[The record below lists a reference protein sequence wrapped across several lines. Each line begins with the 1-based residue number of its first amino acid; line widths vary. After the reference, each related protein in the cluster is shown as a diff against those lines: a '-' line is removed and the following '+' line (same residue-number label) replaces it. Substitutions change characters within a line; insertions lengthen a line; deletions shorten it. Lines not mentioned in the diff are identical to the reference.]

1 MRFFL
6 VVFGT
11 FLFSHAMADFRETSD
26 RLGFRAS
33 DAASRT
39 MPGWELPKRVVIM
52 VPPAQ
57 PDNGPGSKAW
67 FKEVAGD
74 AELVFVPFSERSNV
88 ALEGA
93 DVYLGWCRPG
103 LASIDE
109 LDYVHIFSAGLD
121 GCTRDPALVNSELI
135 GSNSAKAA
143 SETIAEHAIA
153 MTLALGRNLHGYRD
167 LQAKANWDRNWFS
180 GSANSVNGKT
190 MLVLGLGGIGSQT
203 AKRAHALGMRV
214 VATRNSRRE
223 GPEYVSYVGLSD
235 EALKL
240 AAEAD
245 VVVNALPATDKT
257 RGSINAEFF
266 EAMKPSAFYV
276 SVGRGTTTD
285 TDALVRALNTGEISA
300 AALDVTDPEPLP
312 SDHALWAL
320 PNVIITPHMAGMSDL
335 SRATTQALA
344 RENLRRY
351 VAGEPLLNKV
361 DFKRGY

>member
-1 MRFFL
+1 MRLASAILGVFL
-6 VVFGT
+6 VNPVYAEFAE
-11 FLFSHAMADFRETSD
+11 LSE
-26 RLGFRAS
+26 RLGFKETEV
-33 DAASRT
+33 ASRSLK
-39 MPGWELPKRVVIM
+39 GWELPKRVVIA
-52 VPPAQ
+52 VPPGQ
-57 PDNGPGSKAW
+57 PESGPGSKDW
-67 FKEVAGD
+67 YREVAGD
-74 AELVFVPFSERSNV
+74 AKLIFVPFSERSV
-88 ALEGA
+88 EVLEGA

-103 LASIDE
+103 LAAIDE
-109 LDYVHIFSAGLD
+109 LDYVHIYSAGLD
-121 GCTRDPALVNSELI
+121 GCTRDSALVNSELI

-167 LQAKANWDRNWFS
+167 LQAKAEWDRNWFS

-223 GPEYVSYVGLSD
+223 GPEYVAYVGLSD

-240 AAEAD
+240 AAKAD

-266 EAMKPSAFYV
+266 AAMKPSSFYV

-285 TDALVRALNTGEISA
+285 TDALVEALRTGDIAA

-312 SDHALWAL
+312 SDHPLWSL

-335 SRATTQALA
+335 SRGTTQALA

>member
-1 MRFFL
+1 MRLASVILGVLLSGL
-6 VVFGT
+6 VY
-11 FLFSHAMADFRETSD
+11 ADFSEINK
-26 RLGFRAS
+26 RLGFKESSSAS
-33 DAASRT
+33 KT
-39 MPGWELPKRVVIM
+39 LTGWELPKRVVIM
-52 VPPAQ
+52 VPPGQ
-57 PDNGPGSKAW
+57 PESGPGSKAW
-67 FKEVAGD
+67 FKEVAGS
-74 AELVFVPFSERSNV
+74 AELVFVPFSERSDK

-103 LASIDE
+103 LAAVDS

-121 GCTRDPALVNSELI
+121 GCTRDPAIVESGLI

-167 LQAKANWDRNWFS
+167 LQAKSEWDSNWFS
-180 GSANSVNGKT
+180 GSASSVNGKT

-214 VATRNSRRE
+214 IATRNSRRE
-223 GPEYVSYVGLSD
+223 GPDYVDYVGLSD

-240 AAEAD
+240 AAKAD
-245 VVVNALPATDKT
+245 IVVNALPATSKT

-266 EAMKPSAFYV
+266 AAMKPSAFYV

-285 TDALVRALNTGEISA
+285 TAALINALSSGGISA

-312 SDHALWAL
+312 AGHALWSM
-320 PNVIITPHMAGMSDL
+320 PNVIITPHVAGMSEG
-335 SRATTQALA
+335 SRAITMALA

-351 VAGEPLLNKV
+351 VAGKPLLNQV